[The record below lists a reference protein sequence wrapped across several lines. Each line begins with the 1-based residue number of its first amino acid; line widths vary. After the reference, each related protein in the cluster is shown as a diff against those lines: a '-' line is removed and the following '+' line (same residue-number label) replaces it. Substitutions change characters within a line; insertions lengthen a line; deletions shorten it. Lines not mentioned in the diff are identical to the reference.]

1 MTKPLIT
8 LPGLL
13 IAFIAG
19 ACVMAAVN
27 EIKQEEPAAVV
38 EMSDLMKKRSD
49 SGKSYLPFLNVSTM
63 HCGVYHLAAGA
74 KDGQSPHSEDE
85 VYYVENGIAKIHIDG
100 TDHDVKPGSVIFVK
114 AGDKHYFHSIKE
126 DLDLLVF
133 FSKKKP
139 E

>member
-1 MTKPLIT
+1 MKSS
-8 LPGLL
+8 LL
-13 IAFIAG
+13 FSLVILFAFVSG
-19 ACVMAAVN
+19 AIVMATVN
-27 EIKQEEPAAVV
+27 PAEQQEPTSVV
-38 EMSDLMKKRSD
+38 EMDDLMKKRAE
-49 SGKSYLPFLNVSTM
+49 SGRAYLPFLNVPTM
-63 HCGVYHLAAGA
+63 HCGLYHLAAGA

-85 VYYVENGIAKIHIDG
+85 VYYVENGTAKIHIDG

>member
-1 MTKPLIT
+1 MKRSL
-8 LPGLL
+8 LFSLGLVF
-13 IAFIAG
+13 AFVSG
-19 ACVMAAVN
+19 AIVMAALN
-27 EIKQEEPAAVV
+27 QAEQQEPTAVV
-38 EMSDLMKKRSD
+38 EMSDLMKKRAE
-49 SGKSYLPFLNVSTM
+49 SGRAYLPFLNVSSM
-63 HCGVYHLAAGA
+63 HCGVYHLPAGS

-85 VYYVENGIAKIHIDG
+85 VYYVENGTAKIHIDG
-100 TDHDVKPGSVIFVK
+100 TDHDVKAGSVIFVK